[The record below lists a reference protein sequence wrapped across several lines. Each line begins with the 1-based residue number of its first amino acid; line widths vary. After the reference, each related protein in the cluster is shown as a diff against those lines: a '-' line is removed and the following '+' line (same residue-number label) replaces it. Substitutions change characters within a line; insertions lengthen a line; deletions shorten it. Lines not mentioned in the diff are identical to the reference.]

1 MRGRRRNPARL
12 TGPPSRRGCPD
23 SSGRSAASPGFG
35 GASASAVG
43 WLYVGHDSA
52 HRWPAMGVHAASGRL
67 GPDGRVPGLA
77 EAGRSA
83 GARRAAPGDLV
94 QVDLMQ
100 LPAAGPRRRAYRLL
114 WLIENC
120 ASAPKKRMLDIA
132 SRASLIWV
140 FISASTINAPAD
152 AATESRW
159 SSAWV
164 PRGSSRTRSTRPM
177 GRFSR
182 GPARPSAGV
191 GEARTRTLRA

>member
-1 MRGRRRNPARL
+1 MRGRRRKLARL

-23 SSGRSAASPGFG
+23 SSGRSAASPGSAGRRRAPWAGYTSGTTVPTG
-35 GASASAVG
+35 GPPWACSRQRPPWS
-43 WLYVGHDSA
+43 
-52 HRWPAMGVHAASGRL
+52 RR
-67 GPDGRVPGLA
+67 PGA
-77 EAGRSA
+77 RPCRAGRSA

-100 LPAAGPRRRAYRLL
+100 LPAAGPRRRAVPSL

-132 SRASLIWV
+132 SWASLIWV